1 VRILLA
7 EEKRPVAGWLLGSL
21 EQAGF
26 RVDWRNDGHLVLRE
40 LLSRHDYDALVLDLD
55 LPGRPGREVLAQ
67 LRRHD
72 RRLPVLVLT
81 ARDSLA
87 ERVAVLHEGAD
98 DFMSKPFALPELEA
112 RLVALIRR
120 SRGLAHPRFAC
131 GPLGFDGVSR
141 QFTLNSEPLA
151 LSRREHTLLMNLL
164 QRCGEPLTRQQIIDR
179 VFADDDEVLPG
190 AVDVIV
196 HRLRKR
202 LANAGVRI
210 ATHRGLG
217 FVLEEVLEEAQ
228 GAEACGP

>member
-7 EEKRPVAGWLLGSL
+7 EDERPLAEWLLKALQPS
-21 EQAGF
+21 GF
-26 RVDWRNDGHLVLRE
+26 RIDWFDDGALALRE
-40 LLSRHDYDALVLDLD
+40 LLSHHDYDALVLDLG
-55 LPGRPGREVLAQ
+55 LPGRSGREVLAQ

-81 ARDSLA
+81 ARNSLS
-87 ERVAVLHEGAD
+87 ERIAVLNEGAD

-112 RLVALIRR
+112 RLLALIRR
-120 SRGLAHPRFAC
+120 SRGVEHPRLAC

-141 QFTLNSEPLA
+141 QFMLNAEPLA
-151 LSRREHTLLMNLL
+151 LSRREHTLLMNLV
-164 QRCGEPLTRQQIIDR
+164 QRSGEPLTRQQIIDR

-202 LANAGVRI
+202 LGNAGVRVS
-210 ATHRGLG
+210 TYRGLG
-217 FVLEEVLEEAQ
+217 FVLEEARETE
-228 GAEACGP
+228 P